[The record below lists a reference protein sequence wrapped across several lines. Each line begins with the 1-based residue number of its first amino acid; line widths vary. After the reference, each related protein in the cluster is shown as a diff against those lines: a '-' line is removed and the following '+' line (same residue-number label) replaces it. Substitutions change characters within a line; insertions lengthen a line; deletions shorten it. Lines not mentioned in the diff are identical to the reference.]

1 MQQILLRVYSRVV
14 STDSRKLR
22 SYKAFTA
29 ETYGELLPS
38 FTSEV
43 LEKLNLL
50 PTQKFYDLG
59 SGVGNTTFQA
69 ALEFGACSSGGC
81 EIMEH
86 ASKLTEL
93 QAGLI
98 QNIWQYWDYKN

>member
-1 MQQILLRVYSRVV
+1 M
-14 STDSRKLR
+14 
-22 SYKAFTA
+22 
-29 ETYGELLPS
+29 
-38 FTSEV
+38 

-98 QNIWQYWDYKN
+98 QKHLAVLGLQN

>member
-50 PTQKFYDLG
+50 PTQSF
-59 SGVGNTTFQA
+59 T
-69 ALEFGACSSGGC
+69 
-81 EIMEH
+81 I
-86 ASKLTEL
+86 
-93 QAGLI
+93 
-98 QNIWQYWDYKN
+98 